1 MEAKKDRRKN
11 EVQAYHCSMVQ
22 DIKRSLGENH
32 LQLIIDI
39 RQALGDNH
47 LQLVINILKTRLMY
61 RSDNESE
68 LICWFVTCFLQFD
81 RFCLPQIRKSAQH
94 IMNFA
99 YLFSGPICGKAD
111 LFHYAHES
119 DCRKYG
125 NQNHVPL
132 ERFCRS
138 LIKVKFSTDQVRLL
152 QDQAVVRC
160 LFVTT
165 LKNLKSALFQTFST

>member
-1 MEAKKDRRKN
+1 MEEEKDRRKK

-68 LICWFVTCFLQFD
+68 LICWFVTCFFYSSIV
-81 RFCLPQIRKSAQH
+81 FVCRKSG
-94 IMNFA
+94 NFA

-111 LFHYAHES
+111 LFHYPHES

-125 NQNHVPL
+125 NQ
-132 ERFCRS
+132 
-138 LIKVKFSTDQVRLL
+138 IKVKFSTDQVRLL

-160 LFVTT
+160 LFVTM
-165 LKNLKSALFQTFST
+165 LKNLKTALLQTFST

>member
-1 MEAKKDRRKN
+1 MEAKKDRGKN

-61 RSDNESE
+61 RFDNESE
-68 LICWFVTCFLQFD
+68 LICWFVTCFL
-81 RFCLPQIRKSAQH
+81 PQIRKWAQH

-132 ERFCRS
+132 ERICRS

-160 LFVTT
+160 LFVTM
-165 LKNLKSALFQTFST
+165 LKNLKASLFQTFPT

>member
-39 RQALGDNH
+39 RQALGDNN

-94 IMNFA
+94 IMHFA

-111 LFHYAHES
+111 LFHYPHES

-125 NQNHVPL
+125 NQ
-132 ERFCRS
+132 
-138 LIKVKFSTDQVRLL
+138 IKVKFSTDQVRLL

-160 LFVTT
+160 LFVTM
-165 LKNLKSALFQTFST
+165 LKNLKATLFQTFST